1 VVNDIVSHN
10 GIADHYKTD
19 EQCHLQMDMLA
30 GTEEL
35 ALKEKDLFSS
45 TQP

>member
-1 VVNDIVSHN
+1 MLNDIVSHN
-10 GIADHYKTD
+10 GIADHNKTD
-19 EQCHLQMDMLA
+19 GQRHPQIDVLA

-35 ALKEKDLFSS
+35 ALKEKEPFSL